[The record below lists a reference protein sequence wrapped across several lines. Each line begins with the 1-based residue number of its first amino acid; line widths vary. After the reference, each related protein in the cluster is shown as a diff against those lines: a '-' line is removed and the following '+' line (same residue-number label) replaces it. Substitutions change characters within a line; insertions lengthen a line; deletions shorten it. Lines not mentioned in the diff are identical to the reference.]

1 MTRLTN
7 TGHKNI
13 TYREDLDDYFV
24 QLFRDR
30 KKFSQAFNT
39 LEEAIDVRDKAI
51 QFYEEFS
58 RLPSSKELGLR
69 RREHRRKDNRLNE
82 RYISIEKKNR
92 TRPYQLCVIKHGA
105 YFSKN
110 FATLEEAIEIR
121 AKLLQFFK
129 ENDRLPSRKEQEE
142 LFGLKFK
149 PRIRKHHRKHTYSRS
164 NTGMLHI
171 TFNKSYDRYQIQV
184 VRQQQRFSA
193 ISHSLEE
200 AIAIRDN
207 VLKFYDEYSRLPTK
221 SEYHASLKKGT
232 LI

>member
-1 MTRLTN
+1 MTRLAN
-7 TGHKNI
+7 TGHKNV
-13 TYREDLDDYFV
+13 TYREDLNDYFV
-24 QLFRDR
+24 QIFRDR

-39 LEEAIDVRDKAI
+39 LEEAIDARDKAI
-51 QFYEEFS
+51 QFYEEFR

-92 TRPYQLCVIKHGA
+92 TRPYQLCMIKHGA

-121 AKLLQFFK
+121 ARLLQFFK
-129 ENDRLPSRKEQEE
+129 EYDRLPSRKEQEE

-149 PRIRKHHRKHTYSRS
+149 SRTRKHHRKRTYSKS

-171 TFNKSYDRYQIQV
+171 TFNKSYDRYQIQI

-200 AIAIRDN
+200 AIAIRDEA
-207 VLKFYDEYSRLPTK
+207 LKFYEDHGRLPSTA
-221 SEYHASLKKGT
+221 ECLASIKKGT
-232 LI
+232 IS

>member
-1 MTRLTN
+1 MTRLAN
-7 TGHKNI
+7 TGQKNI

-24 QLFRDR
+24 QIFRDR

-39 LEEAIDVRDKAI
+39 LEEAIDVRDRAI
-51 QFYEEFS
+51 QFYEEFL
-58 RLPSSKELGLR
+58 RLPSAKELGLR

-92 TRPYQLCVIKHGA
+92 TRPYQLCMIKHGA

-121 AKLLQFFK
+121 ARLLQFFK
-129 ENDRLPSRKEQEE
+129 EFDRLPSRKEQEV

-149 PRIRKHHRKHTYSRS
+149 PRKNHRVQNHANS
-164 NTGMLHI
+164 NTGQLHI
-171 TFNKSYDRYQIQV
+171 TFNKPYDRYQIQI

-193 ISHSLEE
+193 VSRSLEE
-200 AIAIRDN
+200 AIAIRDEA
-207 VLKFYDEYSRLPTK
+207 LKSYEEHGRLPSK
-221 SEYHASLKKGT
+221 SECFEAIKKGT
-232 LI
+232 ISQ